1 MNETNWNDLMA
12 AAAAVLGLTPAV
24 FEEEFKRL
32 TRITTVEDI
41 DDDDVFKFGDFREI
55 YKSLP
60 VPVLRKVFKA
70 LRGGKSTDKQT
81 PGGEGTDPR
90 IQELKALGFKTRLED
105 ADPAILLKYY
115 LPDKPADP
123 ISTALKKRFGD
134 KPLIA
139 FKDDGTVALTETLQY
154 LADLEQ
160 HYPEQETITVDGK
173 LAKLWPIGAKPD
185 TMVEEDPLFPGQP
198 LRNGY
203 SLVNHRNWTKV
214 SMENRQM
221 CRIILERGEIDPDNK
236 EAVLR
241 FLERAETKDG
251 LNAAY
256 PEAELEFREKKK
268 KDELPKLKVQL
279 GAAGTKPN
287 NPFGVRRQY

>member
-1 MNETNWNDLMA
+1 MNEQANWNDRMA
-12 AAAAVLGLTPAV
+12 AAATVLDLTPAV

-70 LRGGKSTDKQT
+70 LRGGKTTEKAVT
-81 PGGEGTDPR
+81 GEGTDSR
-90 IQELKALGFKTRLED
+90 LQELRSLGLKVRIED
-105 ADPAILLKYY
+105 ADPATLLKFY

-123 ISTALKKRFGD
+123 VSNALKKRFGS
-134 KPLIA
+134 KPVIA
-139 FKDDGTVALTETLQY
+139 FKDDGTLALTETLQY
-154 LADLEQ
+154 IADLEQ
-160 HYPEQETITVDGK
+160 NYPEQEAITVDGR
-173 LAKLWPIGAKPD
+173 LAKLWPIGTKPN

-214 SMENRQM
+214 SGVNRQM
-221 CRIILERGEIDPDNK
+221 CRIILDRGEIDPNNK

-241 FLERAETKDG
+241 LLERAEKDE
-251 LNAAY
+251 LADAY
-256 PEAELEFREKKK
+256 PEAELEFRQK
-268 KDELPKLKVQL
+268 KDKDDLPKLKVEL
-279 GAAGTKPN
+279 GSGGNKPN

>member
-1 MNETNWNDLMA
+1 MNEQANWNDRMA
-12 AAAAVLGLTPAV
+12 AAAPVLDLTPAV

-70 LRGGKSTDKQT
+70 LRGGKTTEKAVT
-81 PGGEGTDPR
+81 GEGTDSR
-90 IQELKALGFKTRLED
+90 LQELRSLGLKVRIED
-105 ADPAILLKYY
+105 ADPATLLKFY

-123 ISTALKKRFGD
+123 VSNALKKRFGS
-134 KPLIA
+134 KPVIA
-139 FKDDGTVALTETLQY
+139 FKDDGTLALTETLQY
-154 LADLEQ
+154 IADLEQ
-160 HYPEQETITVDGK
+160 NYPEQEAITVDGR
-173 LAKLWPIGAKPD
+173 LAKLWPIGTKPN

-214 SMENRQM
+214 SGVNRQM
-221 CRIILERGEIDPDNK
+221 CRIILDRGEIDPNNK

-241 FLERAETKDG
+241 LLERAEKDE
-251 LNAAY
+251 LADAY
-256 PEAELEFREKKK
+256 PEAELEFRQK
-268 KDELPKLKVQL
+268 KDKDDLPKLKVEL
-279 GAAGTKPN
+279 GSGGNKPN

>member
-1 MNETNWNDLMA
+1 MNWNDRMA
-12 AAAAVLGLTPAV
+12 AAAAVLDLTPTV
-24 FEEEFKRL
+24 FEEEFKKL
-32 TRITTVEDI
+32 THITTVEDL

-70 LRGGKSTDKQT
+70 LRGGKLTAMSGSNPEIDS
-81 PGGEGTDPR
+81 R
-90 IQELKALGFKTRLED
+90 VQELRSLGLKVRLED
-105 ADPAILLKYY
+105 ADPATLLKFY

-123 ISTALKKRFGD
+123 VSTALKKRFGD
-134 KPLIA
+134 KPVLA
-139 FKDDGTVALTETLQY
+139 FRDDGSLAITETLQY
-154 LADLEQ
+154 IADLEQ
-160 HYPEQETITVDGK
+160 NYPEQETITVDGK
-173 LAKLWPIGAKPD
+173 LAKLWPVGAKPD

-214 SMENRQM
+214 SMENRQI

-236 EAVLR
+236 EAILR
-241 FLERAETKDG
+241 LLERAETKDG

-268 KDELPKLKVQL
+268 KDNLPKLKVEL
-279 GAAGTKPN
+279 GSSSGKPN
-287 NPFGVRRQY
+287 NPFGVHRKY

>member
-1 MNETNWNDLMA
+1 MA
-12 AAAAVLGLTPAV
+12 AAAAVLELTPAD
-24 FEEEFKRL
+24 FESEFKKL
-32 TRITTVEDI
+32 THITTVEDL

-55 YKSLP
+55 YKAQP

-81 PGGEGTDPR
+81 PSEGTDPR
-90 IQELKALGFKTRLED
+90 IQELRALGLKVRLED
-105 ADPAILLKYY
+105 ADPAILLKFY

-123 ISTALKKRFGD
+123 ISTALKKRFGS
-134 KPLIA
+134 KPVIA

-160 HYPEQETITVDGK
+160 SYPEQETITVDGK

-279 GAAGTKPN
+279 GATGTKPN